1 MANNFFNDSNKAYS
15 ENLNDGI
22 LVGNAFDWTVDV
34 SLPSD
39 TGSVFPNS
47 STIVMAK
54 VADVSITPNSNLS
67 IGSTIENNSSSSQV
81 YRLTVYPN
89 FNRFGGFKSISLTA
103 DSGVT
108 FYIANKGGTSPIAN
122 NLDYDDLGNVP
133 ELKVLKEYDI
143 VITIPSNKEVTGLEF
158 VFQSSSA
165 DVSGS
170 ISQSNVTGLSDAIS
184 NINSKDTQQDIQIAG
199 LINANDE
206 IWNYDLTCSDYNPT
220 VNSTVTVTCKV
231 TDFYGEAVT
240 GESVTLYCNGTSVS
254 TSITNN
260 DGVATWTVTCDEW
273 GIQHFSVKNQ
283 SIDIRVTGYI
293 QTSVNSGMYTIYE
306 YEDRVGL
313 RIHIDNP
320 INFTTGIKVINDWA
334 VPHRLAP
341 RYPVMIVCA
350 NGNTATANTAI
361 GVRESSDFE
370 HTEIIVKSLSGS
382 DISREAYAYLEW
394 DKKY

>member
-22 LVGNAFDWTVDV
+22 LVGNAFDWTVEV
-34 SLPSD
+34 SLPTD
-39 TGSVFPNS
+39 TDGVFPNS

-122 NLDYDDLGNVP
+122 NLDYDDLSNVP

-165 DVSGS
+165 SVSGS
-170 ISQSNVTGLSDAIS
+170 ISQSNVTGLDDRLDAIEDS
-184 NINSKDTQQDIQIAG
+184 VFVELTSSIYNATIDTAFTITA
-199 LINANDE
+199 
-206 IWNYDLTCSDYNPT
+206 
-220 VNSTVTVTCKV
+220 KV
-231 TDFYGEAVT
+231 TDLLGDAVS
-240 GESVTLYCNGTSVS
+240 GKSITLYHNGTSVS
-254 TSITNN
+254 SQTTNSN
-260 DGVATWTVTCDEW
+260 GVATWTITPTTW
-273 GIQHFSVKNQ
+273 GLHDFRVQNQ
-283 SIDIRVTGYI
+283 SIQVNVDGWRVVHNDEIYYLKYNDKLVYALI
-293 QTSVNSGMYTIYE
+293 NYNTSVNWSTTISHLGAEWLQDTTNNIDLRPPMPVSVSPSPNKNIMVANNDY
-306 YEDRVGL
+306 RVGW
-313 RIHIDNP
+313 
-320 INFTTGIKVINDWA
+320 FTNSG
-334 VPHRLAP
+334 
-341 RYPVMIVCA
+341 
-350 NGNTATANTAI
+350 TAT
-361 GVRESSDFE
+361 GG
-370 HTEIIVKSLSGS
+370 L
-382 DISREAYAYLEW
+382 YAHFLYGR
-394 DKKY
+394 K